1 MVDRKY
7 SLPTL
12 DKSDH
17 RNITYCVHVRA
28 WGSGS
33 EGGEKER
40 EREGG
45 REGERVRERE
55 ERKERGGG
63 KGVKYQSTSE
73 VLAIYNR
80 MYTLGIS
87 SFDVSCFT
95 TQTLPLMYLDY
106 TGKAHP
112 SLDFS
117 MLIHSPHTRF

>member
-33 EGGEKER
+33 EGGERERKRERGREGGRER
-40 EREGG
+40 EREGERG
-45 REGERVRERE
+45 RKG
-55 ERKERGGG
+55 KRGGG

-73 VLAIYNR
+73 VLATYNR

-95 TQTLPLMYLDY
+95 TD
-106 TGKAHP
+106 
-112 SLDFS
+112 
-117 MLIHSPHTRF
+117 